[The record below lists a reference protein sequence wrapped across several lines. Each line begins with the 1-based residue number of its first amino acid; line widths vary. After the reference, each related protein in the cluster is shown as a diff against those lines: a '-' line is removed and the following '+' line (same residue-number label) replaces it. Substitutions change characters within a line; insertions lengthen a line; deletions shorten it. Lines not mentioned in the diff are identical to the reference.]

1 MRTEAPSKYL
11 CVYVKALSKP
21 RVQPAPSTKLPAVAR
36 IVVSPI
42 TRATQTAFLAF
53 QHLLMDNGFVSAN
66 KFSFAVTVKAPAVA
80 CCALGVLL
88 AVSSDVEFDMIGI
101 P

>member
-1 MRTEAPSKYL
+1 
-11 CVYVKALSKP
+11 
-21 RVQPAPSTKLPAVAR
+21 
-36 IVVSPI
+36 
-42 TRATQTAFLAF
+42 
-53 QHLLMDNGFVSAN
+53 MDNGFVSAN

-101 P
+101 PLGSEVLVAAEGQWSGLG